1 MKDAEKEEIRQL
13 IAEFEAAKATSKS
26 PSKTGKT
33 GKTGKAG
40 TKGSKGGGSSTT
52 VKTQLVGSPTK
63 TSG

>member
-33 GKTGKAG
+33 GKAG
-40 TKGSKGGGSSTT
+40 TKGSKGGGSSKT
-52 VKTQLVGSPTK
+52 VKTQLVDSPTK